1 MKNTVKIACCFFAFC
16 IIVFSIPSCG
26 FLNYSGYSGEHTDM
40 YAVAVNNIFGV
51 QGHLSNGEVIYDP
64 EIHIVE
70 TDNYGRTLFFYS
82 EYYDDSLD
90 SQINYGMAFVVMQ
103 NSKDGYAYY
112 YADECYIPYYDTT
125 SDWNSISEQIGA
137 DYFEQ
142 LKEAN
147 DWNCELNEEKCAKIK
162 VTNKKANGRNH
173 LRDYEFDE
181 IIYPYEVK
189 NGYTGEDDSFC
200 KFSVYCEADSY
211 GRELYYVYGMT
222 MNTLENG
229 EKEFGY
235 YEYAIILNADGTC
248 SDNGI
253 VRIPTPEDSFTIIKE
268 LKLSNNWN
276 LSN

>member
-1 MKNTVKIACCFFAFC
+1 MKNAVKKACWFFAFC
-16 IIVFSIPSCG
+16 TIVFLISSCG

-40 YAVAVNNIFGV
+40 YSVAVNNVFGV
-51 QGHLSNGEVIYDP
+51 QGHLSNGEVLYDP

-82 EYYDDSLD
+82 EYYDSAID
-90 SQINYGMAFVVMQ
+90 SQIDYGMAFVVMQ
-103 NSKDGYAYY
+103 YSKDGYAYY

-125 SDWNSISEQIGA
+125 SDWNSISKQIED
-137 DYFEQ
+137 DYFAQ

-147 DWNCELNEEKCAKIK
+147 DWNCELNEEKCVKIK

-173 LRDYEFDE
+173 LRHYEFDE

-189 NGYTGEDDSFC
+189 NGYNGEDDSFH
-200 KFSVYCEADSY
+200 KYSIYCEADSY

-222 MNTLENG
+222 MNTLKNG
-229 EKEFGY
+229 ENEFGY
-235 YEYAIILNADGTC
+235 YVYAIILNADGTC

-268 LKLSNNWN
+268 LKLNNNWN